1 MNWKKWTVI
10 VVGTLFMIG
19 NLYLIYKKD
28 SSIKRISYVDKWTT
42 VKEQNL
48 VESEID
54 EGLMAPV
61 EEEYIYYEENTGDF
75 EAFLVKEGDRVEENT
90 PILELSSVNIDAAIS
105 QKELEISKLEE
116 ELEALE
122 DNIDRLDD
130 LLSDIESSTTEDTEG
145 TESSNTI
152 LASSL
157 EIEIYEKELQLSR
170 LEAELN
176 QQETA
181 LASID
186 ESLSSLTLN
195 SKISGTIKEIRQDLS
210 NPIVTITS
218 NSLQVE
224 GTLSEK
230 EMATFEEGMKVYV
243 TSDLQKDKMEGTIAS
258 ISTLPKADPN
268 EKKDTQYSY
277 IIQLNEQ
284 PGSLVPLGSHVG
296 LKIITNEV
304 NDALTLTTK
313 AIKEKGANSYVYVL
327 MANGTIQRRQIE
339 TGVHLNHVK
348 EIKTNVEEGEKVVLT
363 ANTLR
368 NKMKFYTSL
377 QPKKLKKSDFKEM
390 GKRKAMK
397 TALKGFVS

>member
-28 SSIKRISYVDKWTT
+28 SEIKRISYVDTWTT

-48 VESEID
+48 VESKKD
-54 EGLMAPV
+54 EGLIAPV

-75 EAFLVKEGDRVEENT
+75 EAFLVKEGDQVEENT
-90 PILELSSVNIDAAIS
+90 PILELSSVNIDAAVA
-105 QKELEISKLEE
+105 QKELEISRIEE
-116 ELEALE
+116 EMEALE
-122 DNIDRLDD
+122 DNIDSLDS
-130 LLSDIESSTTEDTEG
+130 LLSDIESSTTEE

-170 LEAELN
+170 LEAELT

-186 ESLSSLTLN
+186 ESLSSLTIN
-195 SKISGTIKEIRQDLS
+195 SNISGIVKEIRHDLN
-210 NPIVTITS
+210 NPVVTITS
-218 NSLQVE
+218 NNLQVE

-230 EMATFEEGMKVYV
+230 ETAMFEDGMKVYV
-243 TSDLQKDKMEGTIAS
+243 MSDLQKDKMEGTIAS
-258 ISTLPKADPN
+258 ISTLPKANPS

-277 IIQLNEQ
+277 KIQLNEQ
-284 PGSLVPLGSHVG
+284 PGSSVPLGSHVD
-296 LKIITNEV
+296 LKIITNEI
-304 NDALTLTTK
+304 NDALTVSTN
-313 AIKEKGANSYVYVL
+313 AIKEKGAKSYVYVM
-327 MANGTIQRRQIE
+327 MANGTIQRRQIK
-339 TGVHLNHVK
+339 TGLHINHVK
-348 EIKTNVEEGEKVVLT
+348 EIKTNVEENEKVVLT
-363 ANTLR
+363 ANTLK
-368 NKMKFYTSL
+368 NKRSFYTSL
-377 QPKKLKKSDFKEM
+377 QPKKLKKSDFKKI
-390 GKRKAMK
+390 GKREALK